1 MLNPQEHPTLTYAHN
16 WSNNMLEQMQKR
28 LLPLADIALDV
39 SIAAVS
45 GSLGRLE
52 GMAHSDC
59 DLIVLVN
66 DEAIHEPSRCQKAM
80 QAVWD
85 ALEPLG
91 LPLPKSSGIYV
102 TPASHGQICDYST
115 LGLIADDKNIFGKRM
130 QVLLDAKPVY
140 GEDNFQSLMQGLLER
155 YAAGFLIHDQ
165 KKEWVYL
172 LNDLIRYFR
181 SYCAWHQ
188 FDLSN
193 DPIDSWHM
201 RNTKLR
207 NSRIPMFAALIFL
220 LGECSKEKK
229 DKIGWLRE
237 HLLLTPMQR
246 IEKVYQLNNDNGFNI
261 LLDAYEVFMQG
272 MNSPEV
278 RNVLVEANP
287 KTLEDLQVMNFPVY
301 DELHDNSDIIIREL
315 TRFVLDRRGDWSEA
329 FYEYLLF

>member
-1 MLNPQEHPTLTYAHN
+1 MFDPDRYPTLTYAHN
-16 WSNNMLEQMQKR
+16 WSKNLLEQMRQC
-28 LLPLADIALDV
+28 LAPLVDTAPDV

-66 DEAIHEPSRCQKAM
+66 DDAIDDPARCQKAM
-80 QAVWD
+80 QEVWD
-85 ALEPLG
+85 ALDPFG
-91 LPLPKSSGIYV
+91 LPLPKSTGIYV
-102 TPASHGQICDYST
+102 TPASYGQICDDST
-115 LGLIADDKNIFGKRM
+115 LGLIADDKNTFGKRM

-140 GEDNFQSLMQGLLER
+140 GKDNFEILVRGLLER
-155 YAAGFLIHDQ
+155 YAAGFLIYDQ

-172 LNDLIRYFR
+172 LNDLIRYLR

-188 FDLSN
+188 FDLTN

-207 NSRIPMFAALIFL
+207 NSRIPMFAALILL

-237 HLLLTPMQR
+237 HLTLTPMQR
-246 IEKVYQLNNDNGFNI
+246 IEKVYTLNNDDGLSV
-261 LLDAYEVFMQG
+261 LLDAYEVFM
-272 MNSPEV
+272 MRINSPYV
-278 RNVLVEANP
+278 RKILVEANP
-287 KTLEDLQVMNFPVY
+287 KSLLELKDIDLPEY
-301 DELHDNSDIIIREL
+301 DELHANSHILIKEL
-315 TRFVLDRRGDWSEA
+315 TRFVLDRRGDWSDA
-329 FYEYLLF
+329 FFEYLIF

>member
-1 MLNPQEHPTLTYAHN
+1 MLNPQKHPTLTYALN
-16 WSNNMLEQMQKR
+16 WSNDMLEQMQKR
-28 LLPLADIALDV
+28 LLPLADTAPDV

-52 GMAHSDC
+52 GMEHSDC
-59 DLIVLVN
+59 DLIVLVD
-66 DEAIHEPSRCQKAM
+66 DEAVHDASRCQKAM
-80 QAVWD
+80 QTVWD

-91 LPLPKSSGIYV
+91 LPLPKSTGIYV
-102 TPASHGQICDYST
+102 TPASHSQICDHDT

-130 QVLLDAKPVY
+130 QILLDAKPVY
-140 GEDNFQSLMQGLLER
+140 GEENFQILVQGLLER
-155 YAAGFLIHDQ
+155 YAAGFLIYDQ
-165 KKEWVYL
+165 QKEWVYL

-207 NSRIPMFAALIFL
+207 NSRIPMFAAMILL

-229 DKIGWLRE
+229 DKIGWLHE

-246 IEKVYQLNNDNGFNI
+246 IEKVYQLNNDEGFNI
-261 LLDAYEVFMQG
+261 LLDAYEIFMRR
-272 MNSPEV
+272 MNSSEV
-278 RNVLVEANP
+278 RKVLVEANP
-287 KTLEDLQVMNFPVY
+287 KSLVELRKIDLPDYN
-301 DELHDNSDIIIREL
+301 ELHANSDIIIKEL
-315 TRFVLDRRGDWSEA
+315 THFVLDRRGDWSEA
-329 FYEYLLF
+329 FFEYLLF

>member
-1 MLNPQEHPTLTYAHN
+1 MLNPQKHPTLTYALN
-16 WSNNMLEQMQKR
+16 WSNDMLEQMQKR
-28 LLPLADIALDV
+28 LLPLADTAPDV

-52 GMAHSDC
+52 GMEHSDC
-59 DLIVLVN
+59 DLIVLVD
-66 DEAIHEPSRCQKAM
+66 DEAVHDSSRCQKAM
-80 QAVWD
+80 QTVWD

-91 LPLPKSSGIYV
+91 LPLPKSTGIYV
-102 TPASHGQICDYST
+102 TPASHDQICDYAT

-130 QVLLDAKPVY
+130 QILLDAKPVY
-140 GEDNFQSLMQGLLER
+140 GEENFQNLVQGLLER
-155 YAAGFLIHDQ
+155 YAAGFLIYDQ
-165 KKEWVYL
+165 QKEWVYL

-207 NSRIPMFAALIFL
+207 NSRIPMFAAMILL

-229 DKIGWLRE
+229 DKIGWLHE

-246 IEKVYQLNNDNGFNI
+246 IEKVYQLNNDEGFSI
-261 LLDAYEVFMQG
+261 LLDAYEIFMRR
-272 MNSPEV
+272 MNSSEV
-278 RNVLVEANP
+278 RKVLVEANP
-287 KTLEDLQVMNFPVY
+287 KSLEELRKIDLPDYN
-301 DELHDNSDIIIREL
+301 ELQANSDIIIKEL
-315 TRFVLDRRGDWSEA
+315 THFVLDRRGNWSEA
-329 FYEYLLF
+329 FFEYLLF

>member
-1 MLNPQEHPTLTYAHN
+1 MIDPKKYPTLTYALN
-16 WSNNMLEQMQKR
+16 WSNDMLEQMQER
-28 LLPLADIALDV
+28 LLPLKDSTPDV

-45 GSLGRLE
+45 GSLGRME
-52 GMAHSDC
+52 GMEHSDC

-66 DEAIHEPSRCQKAM
+66 DEAIHDPVRCQNAM
-80 QAVWD
+80 HSVWD
-85 ALEPLG
+85 VLEPLG
-91 LPLPKSSGIYV
+91 MPLPKSTGIYV
-102 TPASHGQICDYST
+102 TPASHSQICDHGT
-115 LGLIADDKNIFGKRM
+115 LGLIADDKNTFGKRM

-140 GEDNFQSLMQGLLER
+140 GENNFQILVQGLLER

-172 LNDLIRYFR
+172 LNDLIRYLR

-188 FDLSN
+188 FDLTN

-229 DKIGWLRE
+229 NKIGWLGE
-237 HLLLTPMQR
+237 HLLLTPIQR
-246 IEKVYQLNNDNGFNI
+246 IEKVYQLNNDDGFNI
-261 LLDAYEVFMQG
+261 FLDAYEVFMTR

-278 RNVLVEANP
+278 RKVLVEANP
-287 KTLEDLQVMNFPVY
+287 KTLDDLRAMNLPVY
-301 DELHDNSDIIIREL
+301 DELHANSDILIREL
-315 TRFVLDRRGDWSEA
+315 TRFVLDRRGDWSEE